1 MRGQTIQFR
10 GEQDA
15 TAFLATLDDDVSIDA
30 LAWGGRTTPVY
41 LATDHAEQRHLL
53 GDDVVRVVI
62 GDDPYD
68 VEAHTLTLR
77 FPNAEEAARFRMK
90 ILAGT
95 LIVGSLAAPTA
106 LAVSQLAASP
116 SADDSHVAPIVAP
129 VEAPI
134 VAPVVAPEAVP
145 AVELVAPAAPKAAP
159 VVDEPEKPGFTI
171 QSKGTS
177 EKTGEDNRQGSSVMW
192 INARNDDIR

>member
-30 LAWGGRTTPVY
+30 LAWGGRTTPVF

-62 GDDPYD
+62 GADPYD

-77 FPNAEEAARFRMK
+77 FPNAEDAARFRMK
-90 ILAGT
+90 VLAGT
-95 LIVGSLAAPTA
+95 LIIGTLAAPTA
-106 LAVSQLAASP
+106 LAVSQLAANA
-116 SADDSHVAPIVAP
+116 SAGESDV
-129 VEAPI
+129 API
-134 VAPVVAPEAVP
+134 VAPVVAPEVIP
-145 AVELVAPAAPKAAP
+145 AVEKLAPVAAPRATTFA
-159 VVDEPEKPGFTI
+159 DEPEKPGFTI

-177 EKTGEDNRQGSSVMW
+177 EKTGEDSRQGSSVMW
-192 INARNDDIR
+192 INAKNDDIR

>member
-1 MRGQTIQFR
+1 
-10 GEQDA
+10 
-15 TAFLATLDDDVSIDA
+15 LATE
-30 LAWGGRTTPVY
+30 
-41 LATDHAEQRHLL
+41 HAEQRHLL

-62 GDDPYD
+62 GVDPYD
-68 VEAHTLTLR
+68 VEGHTLTLR

-90 ILAGT
+90 LLAGT
-95 LIVGSLAAPTA
+95 LIIGTLAAPTA
-106 LAVSQLAASP
+106 LAVSQLTASP
-116 SADDSHVAPIVAP
+116 SANDSNV
-129 VEAPI
+129 API

-145 AVELVAPAAPKAAP
+145 AVEKLAPVAAPKAAP